1 MTENALALFLNAAAL
16 AIIAFS
22 GHLLLQRAKH
32 QSFYWPLLGCLLAI
46 AVLIGDPWLKQLA
59 PDLRQL
65 FLLLSLPA
73 LYLLPPCFW
82 LYVQGLTSSSPW
94 QFQKNHFKHFALS
107 GVALVIV
114 ICALL
119 LPAEIRHG
127 LLVEGSEKIL
137 GSTSAVIRNFV
148 YGLAILTFGLVIGWC
163 VQAGCYVLAVFRR
176 LHRYRDQLKQVF
188 ASTETHELRWILWLL
203 LAVVGIWLFVAAS
216 LLYDNLVVSVPTDLP
231 TDPTLQSLVVLVLIW
246 TVASWGLRQ
255 KPGFAELYK
264 ADAVMQEKLQETLQT
279 LTEAKYQR
287 SALNEQ
293 LSGNIVNKLHIAMT
307 QDQLFLDAALS
318 LPKLAKHIAT
328 SPSYISQTLN
338 ETIGVNFFD
347 YVNSYRVEAAK
358 IQLLNTDET
367 VLDIAMN
374 VGFNA
379 KSSFYT
385 AFKKETQLTPSQY
398 RKARQQLA
406 Q

>member
-1 MTENALALFLNAAAL
+1 MTENALALFLNAASL

-22 GHLLLQRAKH
+22 GHLLLQRARQ
-32 QSFYWPLLGCLLAI
+32 QSFYWPLLGCLLAL

-94 QFQKNHFKHFALS
+94 QFQKSHFKHFALS
-107 GVALVIV
+107 GIALVIV
-114 ICALL
+114 IGALL
-119 LPAEIRHG
+119 LPTEIRHG

-137 GSTSAVIRNFV
+137 ESTTPVIRNFV
-148 YGLAILTFGLVIGWC
+148 YGLAILTFGLVLGWC

-188 ASTETHELRWILWLL
+188 ASTETQELRWILWLL

-216 LLYDNLVVSVPTDLP
+216 LLYDNLVGPLQ

-246 TVASWGLRQ
+246 TLANWGLRQ
-255 KPGFAELYK
+255 KPGFAELYE
-264 ADAVMQEKLQETLQT
+264 ADAQMQEKLQETFQTLQT
-279 LTEAKYQR
+279 LPETKYQR

-293 LSGNIVNKLHIAMT
+293 LAGNIVNKLHQAMT
-307 QDQLFLDAALS
+307 QDQLFLDAGLS

-347 YVNSYRVEAAK
+347 YVNRYRVEAAK
-358 IQLLNTDET
+358 IQLLNSEAT

-398 RKARQQLA
+398 RNARRQA

>member
-1 MTENALALFLNAAAL
+1 MTENALALFLNAASL

-46 AVLIGDPWLKQLA
+46 AVLIADPWLKQLA

-94 QFQKNHFKHFALS
+94 RLQASHAKHFAFS

-137 GSTSAVIRNFV
+137 ESTTAVIRNFV

-176 LHRYRDQLKQVF
+176 LHQYRAQLKQVF
-188 ASTETHELRWILWLL
+188 ASTEALELRWLLWLL
-203 LAVVGIWLFVAAS
+203 VAVGGIWLFAAAS
-216 LLYDNLVVSVPTDLP
+216 LLYDNLVVTVPTDLQ
-231 TDPTLQSLVVLVLIW
+231 TDPLLQSLVVLVLIW
-246 TVASWGLRQ
+246 TLASWGLRQ
-255 KPGFAELYK
+255 KPGFAELYQP
-264 ADAVMQEKLQETLQT
+264 AAEMQETLHTLQT
-279 LTEAKYQR
+279 MTEAKYQR

-293 LSGNIVNKLHIAMT
+293 LSDNIVNKLHKAMT
-307 QDQLFLDAALS
+307 QDQLFLDAGLS

-328 SPSYISQTLN
+328 PPSYISQTLN
-338 ETIGVNFFD
+338 ETLGVNFFD
-347 YVNSYRVEAAK
+347 YVNRYRVEAAK
-358 IQLLNTDET
+358 IQLLNSDET

-398 RKARQQLA
+398 RNTRRQA

>member
-1 MTENALALFLNAAAL
+1 MTEHALALFCNAASL

-22 GHLLLQRAKH
+22 GFLLLQRTKN

-46 AVLIGDPWLKQLA
+46 AVLIAQPWLKQLA
-59 PDLRQL
+59 PELRLL
-65 FLLLSLPA
+65 FLLLALPA

-94 QFQKNHFKHFALS
+94 RFQASHAKHFAFS

-127 LLVEGSEKIL
+127 LLVEGNEQVVESQPAFL
-137 GSTSAVIRNFV
+137 RHFV
-148 YGLAILTFGLVIGWC
+148 YGVLILTFGMVIGWC
-163 VQAGCYVLAVFRR
+163 VQAGCYVVAVFRQ
-176 LHRYRDQLKQVF
+176 LHRYRAQLKQVF
-188 ASTETHELRWILWLL
+188 ASTETQELRWIFWLL
-203 LAVVGIWLFVAAS
+203 GALIGIWVLVSAS
-216 LLYDNLVVSVPTDLP
+216 LLYDNLVGPVQL
-231 TDPTLQSLVVLVLIW
+231 DPALQNGVTLMLVW
-246 TVASWGLRQ
+246 TIASWGLRQ
-255 KPGFAELYK
+255 KPGFAELYQPDP
-264 ADAVMQEKLQETLQT
+264 AMPEKLQETLQS
-279 LTEAKYQR
+279 LAEAKYQR
-287 SALNEQ
+287 SALNAQ
-293 LSGNIVNKLHIAMT
+293 LSNNIVNKLTQAM
-307 QDQLFLDAALS
+307 QHDQLFLDASLS

-338 ETIGVNFFD
+338 ETLGLNFFD
-347 YVNSYRVEAAK
+347 YVNRYRVEAAK
-358 IQLLNTDET
+358 IQLLNSDQT

-385 AFKKETQLTPSQY
+385 AFKKETQLTPSEY
-398 RKARQQLA
+398 RKARQQPN
-406 Q
+406 

>member
-1 MTENALALFLNAAAL
+1 MTENPLALFLNAASL

-32 QSFYWPLLGCLLAI
+32 QSFYWPLLGCLVAI
-46 AVLIGDPWLKQLA
+46 AVLIVDPWLKQLA

-82 LYVQGLTSSSPW
+82 LYVQGLTSCSPW
-94 QFQKNHFKHFALS
+94 RLQASHAKHFVLS
-107 GVALVIV
+107 GIALVIV
-114 ICALL
+114 IGALL

-127 LLVEGSEKIL
+127 LLVEGSDNIL
-137 GSTSAVIRNFV
+137 QSTTAVLRNFV

-163 VQAGCYVLAVFRR
+163 VQAGCYVVAVFRR

-203 LAVVGIWLFVAAS
+203 LAVVGIWLFAAAS
-216 LLYDNLVVSVPTDLP
+216 LLYDNLIGPLQTDLA
-231 TDPTLQSLVVLVLIW
+231 LKNLVVFVLIW
-246 TVASWGLRQ
+246 TLASWGLRQ
-255 KPGFAELYK
+255 KPGFAELYQP
-264 ADAVMQEKLQETLQT
+264 DAEMQETLPTLQT

-293 LSGNIVNKLHIAMT
+293 LSGNIVNKLHKAMT
-307 QDQLFLDAALS
+307 QDQLFLDAGLS

-338 ETIGVNFFD
+338 ETLGVNFFD
-347 YVNSYRVEAAK
+347 YVNRYRVEAAK
-358 IQLLNTDET
+358 IQLLTSNET

-385 AFKKETQLTPSQY
+385 AFKKETQLTPSQF
-398 RKARQQLA
+398 RNARRQA

>member
-1 MTENALALFLNAAAL
+1 MIEHALALFLNAASL

-22 GHLLLQRAKH
+22 GHLLLQRTKNQAFH
-32 QSFYWPLLGCLLAI
+32 WPLLGCLLAI

-94 QFQKNHFKHFALS
+94 QFRKNHCKHFALS
-107 GVALVIV
+107 GVALFIV

-137 GSTSAVIRNFV
+137 ESTTAVIRNFV
-148 YGLAILTFGLVIGWC
+148 YGLAILTFMLVIGWC

-176 LHRYRDQLKQVF
+176 LHHYRDQLKQVF
-188 ASTETHELRWILWLL
+188 ASTEAQELLWVRWLIV
-203 LAVVGIWLFVAAS
+203 AVVGVWLFAAAT
-216 LLYDNLVVSVPTDLP
+216 LLYDNLVGPLQP
-231 TDPTLQSLVVLVLIW
+231 DPTLLNLVVFALIW

-255 KPGFAELYK
+255 KPGFTELYQ
-264 ADAVMQEKLQETLQT
+264 ADAQMQEKLQETLQT
-279 LTEAKYQR
+279 LTEPKYQR

-293 LSGNIVNKLHIAMT
+293 LSGNIVNKLNQAMQ
-307 QDQLFLDAALS
+307 QDQLFLDASLS

-338 ETIGVNFFD
+338 ETLGVNFFD
-347 YVNSYRVEAAK
+347 YVNRYRVEAAK
-358 IQLLNTDET
+358 IQLLSSDQT

-398 RKARQQLA
+398 RHAKLNA